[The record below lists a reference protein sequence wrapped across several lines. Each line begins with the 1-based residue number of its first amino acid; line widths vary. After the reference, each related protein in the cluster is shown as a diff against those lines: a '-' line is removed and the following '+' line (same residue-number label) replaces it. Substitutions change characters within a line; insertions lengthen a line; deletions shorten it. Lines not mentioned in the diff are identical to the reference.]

1 MDFTSRL
8 QDRIEDLSNLPTSS
22 SMLQAI
28 REKLG
33 LRNVVYLAL
42 HVPPVTRGVPFV
54 ETTYSEAWVKHYFDR
69 RYFEIDPV
77 VKQSMKTILPT
88 DWSTLDRSSPRIAQ
102 MFDEAAG
109 GGVGQQ
115 GLSVPIRGPNGERA
129 LFSLT
134 ADFSASDWP
143 LFKREMMPLIQML
156 AHHVHQNFLLRHKI
170 VFDDP
175 QLSKRE
181 AEVLEWAANGKSVD
195 DIGMILGI
203 SKHTVKSHLELC
215 RFKLRGLNTAHAVAR
230 ALQKNLIAPPL

>member
-88 DWSTLDRSSPRIAQ
+88 DWSTLDRSLPRVAQ

-115 GLSVPIRGPNGERA
+115 GLSVPIRGPMANVRCSRSRRIFRRA
-129 LFSLT
+129 TGRCSNV
-134 ADFSASDWP
+134 
-143 LFKREMMPLIQML
+143 R
-156 AHHVHQNFLLRHKI
+156 
-170 VFDDP
+170 
-175 QLSKRE
+175 
-181 AEVLEWAANGKSVD
+181 
-195 DIGMILGI
+195 
-203 SKHTVKSHLELC
+203 
-215 RFKLRGLNTAHAVAR
+215 
-230 ALQKNLIAPPL
+230 